1 VSIPKKNPAVYIK
14 ARVVNQSN
22 YLLLA
27 GQANVFL
34 DNAFVAQAMILFLFF
49 FNKSAIKSKI

>member
-1 VSIPKKNPAVYIK
+1 
-14 ARVVNQSN
+14 VNQSN

-34 DNAFVAQAMILFLFF
+34 DNAFVAQAMILFFF
-49 FNKSAIKSKI
+49 F